1 MELKR
6 TSYAARDFLSIHSMA
21 GDRVKR
27 LDLIYQT
34 LVESGPDKKSSA
46 TELAELLGLSRANV
60 SSDLNRLWKEGR
72 IQKEEGRPTLFYAL
86 QGNDSLYLA
95 QTSLDRLA
103 KTNKS
108 LITRIEQA
116 KAAVLY
122 PPRGMHCLIWGETGV
137 GKSWF
142 AGMIHEFAVDIGR
155 LDKHAPFVIFNCAD
169 YANNPQLLIS
179 QLFGV
184 KKGAYTGA
192 EVDRKGLVEKA
203 DGGILF
209 LDEVHR
215 LPAEG
220 QEIFFTFMDKGIFR
234 RVGESEAERTAH
246 VQIVMATTENPESS
260 LLKTFMR
267 RIPMVIKLPSLVER
281 GLEERFGITMEIF
294 QEEAFRLGRE
304 IQISANVV
312 QAFLCYHCPNNIG
325 QLETDIRL
333 TCASAYAEFIS
344 MKKSQLHV
352 SVQDMPH
359 HVKQGLLLVKDY
371 KQELDELIG
380 TENKCFVV
388 QPSKEGIWIDRETS
402 DATDSVYEKIEQ
414 KIYELQNL
422 GVSEEELE
430 FDIENYFTTFIQ
442 GVHQRVHKGDMA
454 RIIDP
459 IIIHLVEEIVRYAE
473 AKLEKILSQ
482 KVIFGLALHIQTS
495 KERLAQ
501 GKQIVN
507 PQINNVRIKYK
518 KEFAV
523 ALECVR
529 MIEEAILMDL
539 PIGEA
544 GYLTMFFVLD
554 DVSMEEERETIGVLV
569 ITHGSGGATAMVDVT
584 NRLLMTQYAR
594 AIDLPLEED
603 SMSVLEKALK
613 EVREIASSAGL
624 LLLVDMGSLLGFG
637 EVIEREIGIPVKVIP
652 MVSTPHVIEATRKAM
667 LGHSLEDVYRDVMGI
682 SLYQQREEQPKALA
696 QKHVPA
702 LTIVAACLSGE
713 GSALFLKKVLESRLR
728 YDEKLL
734 EFVPLQ
740 LIDKAQARSQLKK
753 MKDER
758 KILFVVSN
766 YILDRELR
774 HHSMDDV
781 LNGEALSDIQQVID
795 LEEAYLKMQES
806 LGEHLQMVEG
816 QDILADVRMCVG
828 RMEERLNN
836 ALVFDTR
843 IGAYLHICCL
853 VDRLK
858 AGMQS
863 VAYIQKDSFLQE
875 NRKLYSLIRHELL
888 PLEDKYDV
896 AISED
901 DVCFIM
907 NFFIH
912 NKTLA

>member
-1 MELKR
+1 M
-6 TSYAARDFLSIHSMA
+6 
-21 GDRVKR
+21 KR
-27 LDLIYQT
+27 LDLIFQT
-34 LVESGPDKKSSA
+34 LVDAGPDKKVSA
-46 TELAELLGLSRANV
+46 SDLAERLGLSRANV

-72 IQKEEGRPTLFYAL
+72 IEKEEGRPTLFFAK
-86 QGNDSLYLA
+86 QGNGSLYFA
-95 QTSLDRLA
+95 ETSLDRLA

-122 PPRGMHCLIWGETGV
+122 PPRGMHCLILGETGV

-155 LDKHAPFVIFNCAD
+155 LEKQAPFVIFNCAD

-192 EVDRKGLVEKA
+192 EMDRKGLVEKA

-234 RVGESEAERTAH
+234 RVGETEVERTAH

-281 GLEERFGITMEIF
+281 GLEERFCITMEIF

-304 IQISANVV
+304 IQISANAV

-325 QLETDIRL
+325 QLKTDIQL

-344 MKKSQLHV
+344 LKKNQLQV
-352 SVQDMPH
+352 SVQDLPH

-371 KQELDELIG
+371 KQELDEIIG
-380 TENKCFVV
+380 TEHNCFVV
-388 QPSKEGIWIDRETS
+388 QPSKEGIWVGRETG

-430 FDIENYFTTFIQ
+430 FDIENYFTTFIK
-442 GVHQRVHKGDMA
+442 GVHQRVNKGDMA

-459 IIIHLVEEIVRYAE
+459 FIIHLVEEIVRFAE

-507 PQINNVRIKYK
+507 PQINHVRIKYK

-584 NRLLMTQYAR
+584 NRLLVTQYAR

-613 EVREIASSAGL
+613 VAREIGSKAGL

-637 EVIEREIGIPVKVIP
+637 EIIEREIGIPVKVIP

-667 LGHSLEDVYRDVMGI
+667 LGHSLEDVYRDVLGI
-682 SLYQQREEQPKALA
+682 SLYQREEQPKEQV

-713 GSALFLKKVLESRLR
+713 GSALFLKKLLESRLR
-728 YDEKLL
+728 YDDNLL

-740 LIDKAQARSQLKK
+740 LIDKAQARSQLRKIK
-753 MKDER
+753 EER

-781 LNGEALSDIQQVID
+781 LNGEVMADIQQVID

-816 QDILADVRMCVG
+816 QDVLADVRMCVG

-836 ALVFDTR
+836 SLVFDTR

-858 AGMQS
+858 AGAQS
-863 VAYIQKDSFLQE
+863 VAYIQKESFLLE

-888 PLEDKYDV
+888 PLEDKYEV

>member
-1 MELKR
+1 M
-6 TSYAARDFLSIHSMA
+6 
-21 GDRVKR
+21 VKR
-27 LDLIYQT
+27 VDFIYQK
-34 LVESGPDKKSSA
+34 LLESGPDKKISA
-46 TELAELLGLSRANV
+46 GELAELLGLSRANV

-72 IQKEEGRPTLFYAL
+72 IEKEEGRPTLFYVKKA
-86 QGNDSLYLA
+86 NDSLYLA
-95 QTSLDRLA
+95 QTALDRLA

-122 PPRGMHCLIWGETGV
+122 PPRGMHCLILGETGV

-155 LDKHAPFVIFNCAD
+155 LDKGAPFVVFNCAD

-192 EVDRKGLVEKA
+192 EMDRKGLVEKA

-220 QEIFFTFMDKGIFR
+220 QEIFFTFMDKGTFR
-234 RVGESEAERTAH
+234 RVGETEVERSAQ

-281 GLEERFGITMEIF
+281 GMEERLGLVMEIF
-294 QEEAFRLGRE
+294 REEAFRLGRE
-304 IQISANVV
+304 IQVSASVV

-325 QLETDIRL
+325 QLKTDIQL

-344 MKKSQLHV
+344 LKKNLLHV
-352 SVQDMPH
+352 SIQDVPH
-359 HVKQGLLLVKDY
+359 HVKQGLLLAKDY
-371 KQELDELIG
+371 RQELEELIG
-380 TENKCFVV
+380 TEHKCFVV
-388 QPSKEGIWIDRETS
+388 QPSEESIWFGGES
-402 DATDSVYEKIEQ
+402 ENAADSVYEKIEQ
-414 KIYELQNL
+414 KIYELQNQ

-430 FDIENYFTTFIQ
+430 FDIEHYFTTFIK
-442 GVHQRVHKGDMA
+442 GVHQRINKGDMA

-459 IIIHLVEEIVRYAE
+459 IIIHLVEDIVRYAE

-495 KERLAQ
+495 KERLSQ
-501 GKQIVN
+501 GKQIVH
-507 PQINNVRIKYK
+507 PHINSVRLKYK

-529 MIEEAILMDL
+529 MIEEALLMDL

-554 DVSMEEERETIGVLV
+554 DESMQEERETIGVLV

-584 NRLLMTQYAR
+584 NRLLVTQYAR

-603 SMSVLEKALK
+603 SLVVLEQAIKTA
-613 EVREIASSAGL
+613 REIGSAAGL

-637 EVIEREIGIPVKVIP
+637 EIIEKELGIPVKVVP

-667 LGHSLEDVYRDVMGI
+667 LGHSLDEVYRDVVGI
-682 SLYQQREEQPKALA
+682 SMGQREELPKEVADKA
-696 QKHVPA
+696 VPA

-713 GSALFLKKVLESRLR
+713 GSALFLKKLLESKLR

-740 LIDKAQARSQLKK
+740 LMDKAQAKSRLKK
-753 MKDER
+753 LKEER
-758 KILFVVSN
+758 TVLCVVSN
-766 YILDRELR
+766 YMLDRDLR
-774 HHSMDDV
+774 CHSMDDV
-781 LNGEALSDIQQVID
+781 VNGEALSDIQQLID
-795 LEEAYLKMQES
+795 LEEAYVKMKESLREHLKM
-806 LGEHLQMVEG
+806 VRG
-816 QDILADVRMCVG
+816 QDVLDDVRTCVA
-828 RMEERLNN
+828 RMEERLGNK
-836 ALVFDTR
+836 LVFDTR

-858 AGMQS
+858 AGERS
-863 VAYIQKDSFLQE
+863 VAYTDKVPFLAE
-875 NRKLYSLIRHELL
+875 NRKLYSLIRHELQ

-896 AISED
+896 VFSED
-901 DVCFIM
+901 DVCFVM

>member
-1 MELKR
+1 M
-6 TSYAARDFLSIHSMA
+6 
-21 GDRVKR
+21 VKR
-27 LDLIYQT
+27 VDFIYQK
-34 LVESGPDKKSSA
+34 LLESGPDKKISA
-46 TELAELLGLSRANV
+46 GELAELLGLSRANV

-72 IQKEEGRPTLFYAL
+72 IEKEEGRPTLFYVKKAK
-86 QGNDSLYLA
+86 DSLYLA
-95 QTSLDRLA
+95 QTALDRLA
-103 KTNKS
+103 KKNKS
-108 LITRIEQA
+108 LMTRIEQA

-122 PPRGMHCLIWGETGV
+122 PPRGMHCLILGETGV

-155 LDKHAPFVIFNCAD
+155 LDKGAPFVVFNCAD

-192 EVDRKGLVEKA
+192 EMDRKGLVEKA

-220 QEIFFTFMDKGIFR
+220 QEIFFTFMDKGTFR
-234 RVGESEAERTAH
+234 RVGETEVERSAQ

-281 GLEERFGITMEIF
+281 GMEERLGLVMEIF
-294 QEEAFRLGRE
+294 REEAFRLGRE
-304 IQISANVV
+304 IQVSASVV

-325 QLETDIRL
+325 QLKTDIQL

-344 MKKSQLHV
+344 LKKNLLHV
-352 SVQDMPH
+352 SIQDVPH
-359 HVKQGLLLVKDY
+359 HVKQGLLLAKDY
-371 KQELDELIG
+371 RQELEELIG
-380 TENKCFVV
+380 TEHKCFVV
-388 QPSKEGIWIDRETS
+388 QPSEESIWFGGES
-402 DATDSVYEKIEQ
+402 ENAADSVYEKIEQ
-414 KIYELQNL
+414 KIYELQNQ

-430 FDIENYFTTFIQ
+430 FDIEHYFTTFIK
-442 GVHQRVHKGDMA
+442 GVHQRINKGDMA

-459 IIIHLVEEIVRYAE
+459 IIIHLVEDIVRYAE

-495 KERLAQ
+495 KERLSQ
-501 GKQIVN
+501 GKQIVH
-507 PQINNVRIKYK
+507 PHINSVRLKYK

-529 MIEEAILMDL
+529 MIEEALLMDL

-554 DVSMEEERETIGVLV
+554 DESMQEERETIGVLV

-584 NRLLMTQYAR
+584 NRLLVTQYAR

-603 SMSVLEKALK
+603 SLVVLEQAIKTA
-613 EVREIASSAGL
+613 REIGSAAGL

-637 EVIEREIGIPVKVIP
+637 EIIEKELGIPVKVVP

-667 LGHSLEDVYRDVMGI
+667 LGHSLDDVYRDVVGI
-682 SLYQQREEQPKALA
+682 SMGQREELPKEVADKA
-696 QKHVPA
+696 VPA

-713 GSALFLKKVLESRLR
+713 GSALFLKKLLESKLR

-740 LIDKAQARSQLKK
+740 LMDKAQAKSRLKK
-753 MKDER
+753 LKEER
-758 KILFVVSN
+758 TVLCVVSN
-766 YILDRELR
+766 YMLDRDLR
-774 HHSMDDV
+774 CHSMDDV
-781 LNGEALSDIQQVID
+781 VNGEALSDIQQLID
-795 LEEAYLKMQES
+795 LEEAYVKMKESLREHLKM
-806 LGEHLQMVEG
+806 VRG
-816 QDILADVRMCVG
+816 QDVLDDVRTCVA
-828 RMEERLNN
+828 RMEERLGNK
-836 ALVFDTR
+836 LVFDTR

-858 AGMQS
+858 AGERS
-863 VAYIQKDSFLQE
+863 VAYTDKVPFLAE
-875 NRKLYSLIRHELL
+875 NRKLYSLIRHELQ

-896 AISED
+896 VFSED
-901 DVCFIM
+901 DVCFVM

>member
-1 MELKR
+1 
-6 TSYAARDFLSIHSMA
+6 
-21 GDRVKR
+21 
-27 LDLIYQT
+27 
-34 LVESGPDKKSSA
+34 
-46 TELAELLGLSRANV
+46 
-60 SSDLNRLWKEGR
+60 
-72 IQKEEGRPTLFYAL
+72 
-86 QGNDSLYLA
+86 
-95 QTSLDRLA
+95 
-103 KTNKS
+103 
-108 LITRIEQA
+108 
-116 KAAVLY
+116 
-122 PPRGMHCLIWGETGV
+122 
-137 GKSWF
+137 
-142 AGMIHEFAVDIGR
+142 
-155 LDKHAPFVIFNCAD
+155 
-169 YANNPQLLIS
+169 
-179 QLFGV
+179 
-184 KKGAYTGA
+184 
-192 EVDRKGLVEKA
+192 
-203 DGGILF
+203 
-209 LDEVHR
+209 
-215 LPAEG
+215 
-220 QEIFFTFMDKGIFR
+220 
-234 RVGESEAERTAH
+234 
-246 VQIVMATTENPESS
+246 
-260 LLKTFMR
+260 
-267 RIPMVIKLPSLVER
+267 
-281 GLEERFGITMEIF
+281 
-294 QEEAFRLGRE
+294 
-304 IQISANVV
+304 
-312 QAFLCYHCPNNIG
+312 
-325 QLETDIRL
+325 
-333 TCASAYAEFIS
+333 
-344 MKKSQLHV
+344 
-352 SVQDMPH
+352 
-359 HVKQGLLLVKDY
+359 
-371 KQELDELIG
+371 
-380 TENKCFVV
+380 
-388 QPSKEGIWIDRETS
+388 
-402 DATDSVYEKIEQ
+402 
-414 KIYELQNL
+414 
-422 GVSEEELE
+422 
-430 FDIENYFTTFIQ
+430 
-442 GVHQRVHKGDMA
+442 MA

-459 IIIHLVEEIVRYAE
+459 FIIHLVEEIVRFAE

-507 PQINNVRIKYK
+507 PQINHVRIKYK

-584 NRLLMTQYAR
+584 NRLLVTQYAR

-613 EVREIASSAGL
+613 VAREIGSKAGL

-637 EVIEREIGIPVKVIP
+637 EIIEREIGIPVKVIP

-667 LGHSLEDVYRDVMGI
+667 LGHSLEDVYRDVLGI
-682 SLYQQREEQPKALA
+682 SLYQREEQPKEQV
-696 QKHVPA
+696 QKHIPA

-713 GSALFLKKVLESRLR
+713 GSALFLKKLLESRLR
-728 YDEKLL
+728 YDESLL

-740 LIDKAQARSQLKK
+740 LIDKAQARSQLRKIK
-753 MKDER
+753 EER

-781 LNGEALSDIQQVID
+781 LNGEAMSDIQQVID

-806 LGEHLQMVEG
+806 LGEHLQMVDG

-836 ALVFDTR
+836 YLVFDTR

-858 AGMQS
+858 IGTQS
-863 VAYIQKDSFLQE
+863 VAYIQKDSFLLE

-888 PLEDKYDV
+888 PLEDKYEV
-896 AISED
+896 VISED